1 LYRGQHLRPPG
12 NGRTDAA
19 GYGPCVPVDQLP
31 SLDDLPGVPEAVS
44 AARTAIDAVYRHP
57 ANRRGWPASAAAA
70 ALRAARASALLDG
83 GSATLDPDAAAVDDP
98 ILAGAI
104 RAVREVPALAAVGAR
119 SPLQALARLHTL
131 AAADLTDPAA
141 LGRPTTRPGVGE
153 RLAGLAQLIARAPW
167 SGPVLV
173 AVTHGEL
180 LALRPFGS
188 ADGVVARA
196 AARLVL
202 VGSGLD
208 RRALTVPEVG
218 HLRSGE
224 RYLDGVARFAGGE
237 PDGVASWIVEVCR
250 ALESGA
256 REALS
261 IAEAN
266 TGPPDPRADRRA
278 G

>member
-1 LYRGQHLRPPG
+1 
-12 NGRTDAA
+12 
-19 GYGPCVPVDQLP
+19 VPAEPLP
-31 SLDDLPGVPEAVS
+31 SLDDLPGVPEAVA
-44 AARTAIDAVYRHP
+44 AARAAIDVVYRHP

-70 ALRAARASALLDG
+70 ALRAARASAVLDG
-83 GSATLDPDAAAVDDP
+83 GSAALDPEAEAVEDP

-104 RAVREVPALAAVGAR
+104 RAVREVTGLAAVAGR

-131 AAADLTDPAA
+131 AAADLTGPAA
-141 LGRPTTRPGVGE
+141 LGRPVPRPGMGE
-153 RLAGLAQLIARAPW
+153 RLAVLAQVITAAPW
-167 SGPVLV
+167 SGPVMV

-180 LALRPFGS
+180 VALRPFGI

-196 AARLVL
+196 AARMVM

-224 RYLDGVARFAGGE
+224 RYLEGVARFAEGE
-237 PDGVASWIVEVCR
+237 PEGVASWIVDVCR

-266 TGPPDPRADRRA
+266 AEPERPGVVTPVSLR
-278 G
+278 